1 MRLVA
6 NPPADVNADTSS
18 RALVHSTRRQWQE
31 SPSGTVLRK
40 PFYRHGGEFGPVTG
54 LVRYQPGGRFA
65 AHGHPAGEEILVL
78 EGVFSDEH
86 GDYPAGS
93 YVFNPDGFSHAPRSG
108 PGCLLFVRLRQYPGV
123 RRRRVTRVASAP
135 TFKLPGGGIH
145 YRWLY
150 RETGFDERVLLL
162 ELSAGASLPE
172 RTAASGEELLVL
184 SGSAASSTEDYP
196 QGTWVR
202 ETGPAA
208 PGLRS
213 VGGCL
218 LYLKSAGPDLDP
230 LLAGA
235 GPAVARGPYLGS
247 PGIWN
252 Q

>member
-1 MRLVA
+1 VA
-6 NPPADVNADTSS
+6 NPPEDVNADTAR
-18 RALVHSTRRQWQE
+18 RALVHSAHRQWQE

-86 GDYPAGS
+86 GDYPVGT
-93 YVFNPDGFSHAPRSG
+93 YLFNPDGFSHAPRSG

-123 RRRRVTRVASAP
+123 RRRRVTRVASVR
-135 TFKLPGGGIH
+135 TFQLPGGGIH

-150 RETGFDERVLLL
+150 RDPGFDERVVLL

-172 RTAASGEELLVL
+172 RPAAPGEELLVL
-184 SGSAASSTEDYP
+184 SGSAASPTADYP

-202 ETGPAA
+202 EAGPVA
-208 PGLRS
+208 PCLRS
-213 VGGCL
+213 AGGCL
-218 LYLKSAGPDLDP
+218 LYLKSTGSALEP

-235 GPAVARGPYLGS
+235 VPADARVPYLGS

-252 Q
+252 L